1 MTLIERWENFENA
14 KIISEMQQILMNYA
28 NWDELFCVDSN
39 MQKIRYCVDHSS
51 DESVETYG
59 KKAGICFS
67 EELARKCVKSALEDY
82 TFLLIPW
89 FYNDTNEIDLCIR
102 LNFPIGYCSEN
113 GVEKEFL
120 DVIIKFE
127 KCQNRAGFC
136 VSKIIPVR

>member
-1 MTLIERWENFENA
+1 MTLLERGKDFEHS

-28 NWDELFCVDSN
+28 NWDELFCQN
-39 MQKIRYCVDHSS
+39 GNGEKIRYCIDHSK
-51 DESVETYG
+51 DEALETYG
-59 KKAGICFS
+59 KTPGICFS
-67 EELARKCVKSALEDY
+67 EELARKCIKTALMDY

-113 GVEKEFL
+113 GVEKEFV
-120 DVIIKFE
+120 DVIINFA
-127 KCQNRAGFC
+127 KCPNRAGFF